1 MNERQPRDKHD
12 SLTGKI
18 RDDKENN
25 KSICNNKV
33 R

>member
-1 MNERQPRDKHD
+1 MSERQPRDKHD
-12 SLTGKI
+12 SLKGEK
-18 RDDKENN
+18 RDDNENN